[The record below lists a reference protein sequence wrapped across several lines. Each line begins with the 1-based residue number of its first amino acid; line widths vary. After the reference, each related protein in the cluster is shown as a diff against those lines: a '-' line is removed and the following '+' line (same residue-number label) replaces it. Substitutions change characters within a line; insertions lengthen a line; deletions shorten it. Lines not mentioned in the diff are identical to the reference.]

1 MSESSSERV
10 EVPTRHYM
18 VSLTATG
25 IEEPSGDQLA
35 FAFSDALRRCGL
47 QPEMARAYTSTY
59 AIDPVSVGL
68 KDAWMK
74 IDPDDRV
81 EIGRRWPSI
90 ASAII
95 FLTGM
100 GEEG

>member
-1 MSESSSERV
+1 MSESYRI
-10 EVPTRHYM
+10 EVPTRHYL

-25 IEEPSGDQLA
+25 PEEPSGEQLA
-35 FAFSDALRRCGL
+35 FALSDALRRCGL

-59 AIDPVSVGL
+59 SVDPVAVGL

-81 EIGRRWPSI
+81 EIGRRWPAL
-90 ASAII
+90 ASSII
-95 FLTGM
+95 FLCGI
-100 GEEG
+100 GENG